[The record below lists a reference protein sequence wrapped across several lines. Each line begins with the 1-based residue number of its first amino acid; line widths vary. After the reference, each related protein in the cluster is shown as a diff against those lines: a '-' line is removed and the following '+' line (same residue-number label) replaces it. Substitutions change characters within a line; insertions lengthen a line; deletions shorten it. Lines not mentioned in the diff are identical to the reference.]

1 MKNSLLLF
9 IISGLLL
16 FSCKEEEEPQ
26 SLFNNYIVES
36 IVSDIA
42 IDYAGTGTPS
52 TELLSQFKAAMAS
65 DFPISLAI
73 VSPEWANLAYYQ
85 ILFRIPF
92 QDLPDPTRG
101 TGISSAG
108 RRIDFSDETN
118 IRLFFS
124 LAPDFEEPNQ
134 LHKTIVVEDIQ
145 FRPGLD
151 EIEVVFDQT
160 LFDQTKKD
168 WVTGKL
174 TYLFKKGELEIK
186 L

>member
-1 MKNSLLLF
+1 MKNILLLF
-9 IISGLLL
+9 IILGLSL
-16 FSCKEEEEPQ
+16 FSCKEGEEPI
-26 SLFNNYIVES
+26 SIFNNYIAES

-42 IDYAGTGTPS
+42 IDFAGTGTPS
-52 TELLSQFKAAMAS
+52 SELLSQFKAAMFY

-85 ILFRIPF
+85 IVFRIPF
-92 QDLPDPTRG
+92 QDLPDPKMG

-124 LAPDFEEPNQ
+124 LAPDFDEPNQ
-134 LHKTIVVEDIQ
+134 LHETIVVEDIQ
-145 FRPGLD
+145 FKPGLD
-151 EIEVVFDQT
+151 EIEVVFNQT
-160 LFDQTKKD
+160 LFDQSKND

-174 TYLFKKGELEIK
+174 TYVFKKGEL
-186 L
+186 